1 METIIKITVTI
12 GVTAR
17 TEEIKAPV
25 KLVVWTAKI

>member
-1 METIIKITVTI
+1 VQIETIIKITVTI

-25 KLVVWTAKI
+25 KVVV